1 MNVKIDG
8 PLYSGKAKDVLMTD
22 DPEIVAVRF
31 RDDITAGDGEK
42 KDTLEMKGY
51 YNSVISAKIF
61 EVLEEAG
68 VPTQYLELPEPGCM
82 LARKLDMIPIEVI
95 LRNIAAGSIVRRF
108 PFTEGQEF
116 RPPIIQMDYKSDEHG
131 DPMLNE
137 DIILALGIA
146 TRDEI
151 SEIRRMTLKINDILV
166 EFFREKGIILPDF
179 KLEFGRDSSGR
190 IRLGDEVSPD
200 TCRLWDMET
209 GKPLDK
215 DIFRRGEEGVVSAYR
230 RVAEMI
236 LDREDIE
243 RWNVKI

>member
-1 MNVKIDG
+1 MDVKIDG
-8 PLYSGKAKDVLMTD
+8 PLYSGKAKDVLLTD

-68 VPTQYLELPEPGCM
+68 VPTQYLELREPGCI
-82 LARKLDMIPIEVI
+82 LARKLEMIPIEVI
-95 LRNIAAGSIVRRF
+95 TRNIAAGSIVRRF

-116 RPPIIQMDYKSDEHG
+116 VPPLIQMDYKSDEHG
-131 DPMLNE
+131 DPMLND

-146 TRDEI
+146 TRDELE
-151 SEIRRMTLKINDILV
+151 EIRRITLQINSVLRDFLKS
-166 EFFREKGIILPDF
+166 RGLILPDF

-209 GKPLDK
+209 GEPLDK
-215 DIFRRGEEGVVSAYR
+215 DIFRRGEEGVVGAYR
-230 RVAEMI
+230 RVARMI
-236 LDREDIE
+236 LDDEDIE
-243 RWNVKI
+243 RWNVEL

>member
-61 EVLEEAG
+61 EVLEGAG
-68 VPTQYLELPEPGCM
+68 IPTQYLELLEPGCM
-82 LARKLDMIPIEVI
+82 LARKLEMIPIEVI

-116 RPPIIQMDYKSDEHG
+116 KPPIIQMDYKSDEHG

-146 TRDEI
+146 TRNEI
-151 SEIRRMTLKINDILV
+151 SEIRRMTLKINDVLV
-166 EFFREKGIILPDF
+166 EFFRKKGIILPDF
-179 KLEFGRDSSGR
+179 KLEFGRDPSGM

-200 TCRLWDMET
+200 TCRLWEMET

-236 LDREDIE
+236 LDRKDIE

>member
-61 EVLEEAG
+61 EVLEGAG
-68 VPTQYLELPEPGCM
+68 VPTQYLELKEPGCM
-82 LARKLDMIPIEVI
+82 LARKLEMIPIEVI

-151 SEIRRMTLKINDILV
+151 SEIRRMTLKINDVLV

-179 KLEFGRDSSGR
+179 KLEFGRDSSGT

-200 TCRLWDMET
+200 TCRLWEVET

-215 DIFRRGEEGVVSAYR
+215 DIFRRGEGGVVSAYR